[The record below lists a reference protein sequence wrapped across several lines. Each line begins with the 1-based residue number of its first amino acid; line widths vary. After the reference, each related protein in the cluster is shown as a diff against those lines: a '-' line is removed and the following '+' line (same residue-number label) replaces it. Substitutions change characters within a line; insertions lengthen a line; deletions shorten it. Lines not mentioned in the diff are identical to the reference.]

1 MERAKYR
8 VVRRSGDYLFPY
20 KVQLKVLGR
29 FWITTNYH
37 MFLSTAEETVKRK
50 THKSSYYYDKEG
62 NKL

>member
-1 MERAKYR
+1 MKEAKYR
-8 VVRRSGDYLFPY
+8 IVHESGDYMFSY
-20 KVQLKVLGR
+20 KVQVKVLGW